1 LPFQVFNFAPPVLIV
16 ERNFKRLKLWK
27 LLHKKE
33 TYKKGD
39 ISMTMS
45 STSDTNT
52 NIQKP
57 SNSDLWIGILLIVLG
72 LGAVILPNVTTV
84 VAETWIAVI
93 LASAGAS
100 KVFYAIKTRSEG
112 FIWKLLLGVL
122 YIATGIMLFVY
133 PLTGV
138 LSLTLLLGSFL
149 LTEGAFELILAFQ
162 IRPRQNWGWVLADG
176 IVTLLLGGLVW
187 FEWPFDA
194 PWLIG
199 ILVGVSVL
207 STGIS
212 RLMLSFNGPKTI
224 ATAPDASPTD
234 ADQMPANSQ

>member
-1 LPFQVFNFAPPVLIV
+1 
-16 ERNFKRLKLWK
+16 
-27 LLHKKE
+27 
-33 TYKKGD
+33 
-39 ISMTMS
+39 MTMGSTTDSNS
-45 STSDTNT
+45 S
-52 NIQKP
+52 IQKS
-57 SNSDLWIGILLIVLG
+57 SNSGLWIGILLIVLG
-72 LGAVILPNVTTV
+72 IAAVILPNVTTI

-100 KVFYAIKTRSEG
+100 KIFYAIQTRSEG
-112 FIWKLLLGVL
+112 FIWKLLLGIL
-122 YIATGIMLFVY
+122 YVGTGIMLFVY

-149 LTEGAFELILAFQ
+149 LTEGVFETVLAFQ

-212 RLMLSFNGPKTI
+212 RIMLSVNQPNAI
-224 ATAPDASPTD
+224 ASSSDSSGTSGN
-234 ADQMPANSQ
+234 QMPTNPQ

>member
-1 LPFQVFNFAPPVLIV
+1 
-16 ERNFKRLKLWK
+16 
-27 LLHKKE
+27 
-33 TYKKGD
+33 
-39 ISMTMS
+39 MTMS
-45 STSDTNT
+45 STSDS
-52 NIQKP
+52 NIQKF
-57 SNSDLWIGILLIVLG
+57 SNSNLWIGVLLIVLG
-72 LGAVILPNVTTV
+72 IGAVILPNVTTI
-84 VAETWIAVI
+84 VAETWIAII

-100 KVFYAIKTRSEG
+100 KVFYAIQTRSEG

-149 LTEGAFELILAFQ
+149 LAEGVFELILAFQ
-162 IRPRQNWGWVLADG
+162 LRPRQNWGWVLADG
-176 IVTLLLGGLVW
+176 IITLLLGGLVW

-199 ILVGVSVL
+199 VLVGVSVL

-212 RLMLSFNGPKTI
+212 RVMLSFNAPEAI
-224 ATAPDASPTD
+224 ATSQEDSIPTN
-234 ADQMPANSQ
+234 AEQMPTNSQ